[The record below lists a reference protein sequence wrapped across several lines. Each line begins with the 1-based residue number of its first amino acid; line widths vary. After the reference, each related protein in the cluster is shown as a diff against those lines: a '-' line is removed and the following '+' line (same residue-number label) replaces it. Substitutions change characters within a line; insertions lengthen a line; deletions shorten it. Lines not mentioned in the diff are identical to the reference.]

1 MSSICCVCDKPV
13 EGEVV
18 EMGHRTYCAP
28 CHAKVTGQRQSLWR
42 ASLLG
47 VGGVIVFVALVTLV
61 VKASQPHLA
70 GSGLVLAGIVLAIV
84 PAIIWLAIFYLQD
97 AQEPEPKSL
106 VLAVFVL
113 GALVAQGVGLP
124 LIENVFHVSN
134 WIATNAS
141 YNLLGSIVVVGFIQM
156 FLIYAAVRY
165 SVYGAAEFDERVDG
179 IVYAVAAALGYAT
192 VVNVQYVVGSGGVN
206 LVAGIIRI
214 TVTAM
219 ALASFGGLVGYFLG
233 RCKFEDEPLWWM
245 PSGLILAAVL
255 DGLFAYAVGEV
266 TSMSIGLQGGGYNP
280 WPGLILGTVV
290 AVATFAVLFYL
301 IQRLQSKAPQA
312 VGA

>member
-13 EGEVV
+13 EGEVI
-18 EMGHRTYCAP
+18 EMGQRVYCIS
-28 CHAKVTGQRQSLWR
+28 CHTKVTRQRQSLWQ

-47 VGGVIVFVALVTLV
+47 IGGLIAFVVVVALFVRGV
-61 VKASQPHLA
+61 QPHLT
-70 GSGLVLAGIVLAIV
+70 GLGLVVTGVVLAVV
-84 PAIIWLAIFYLQD
+84 PAVLWLAIFYLQD

-106 VLAVFVL
+106 VLAIFVL
-113 GALVAQGVGLP
+113 GALVAQAVGLP
-124 LIENVFHVSN
+124 LAENVFHVSD
-134 WIATNAS
+134 WITTS
-141 YNLLGSIVVVGFIQM
+141 TSTDLLGSILVVGSIQM

-192 VVNVQYVVGSGGVN
+192 VVNVQYVVRSGGVD

-214 TVTAM
+214 TVTAL
-219 ALASFGGLVGYFLG
+219 ALASFGGLIGYFLG

-245 PSGLILAAVL
+245 PSGLILATVL
-255 DGLFAYAVGEV
+255 NGLFAYAVGEV
-266 TSMSIGLQGGGYNP
+266 TSTSIGLQGGGYNP
-280 WPGLILGTVV
+280 WPGLVLGTVV
-290 AVATFAVLFYL
+290 AAVTFAVLFYL
-301 IQRLQSKAPQA
+301 IQRLQSRSPQA

>member
-1 MSSICCVCDKPV
+1 MSTICCVCDKPV

-18 EMGHRTYCAP
+18 EMGHRTYCAD
-28 CHAKVTGQRQSLWR
+28 CHAKVTRHRQSLWR
-42 ASLLG
+42 TSLLG
-47 VGGVIVFVALVTLV
+47 VGGLIAFVVLVALVV
-61 VKASQPHLA
+61 NASQPHLA
-70 GSGLVLAGIVLAIV
+70 GSGLVLAGIVLASV

-124 LIENVFHVSN
+124 LIENVFHVSD
-134 WIATNAS
+134 WITISAS

-192 VVNVQYVVGSGGVN
+192 VVNVQYVVGSGGVD
-206 LVAGIIRI
+206 LTAGIIRI

-233 RCKFEDEPLWWM
+233 RCKFEDEPVWWM
-245 PSGLILAAVL
+245 PTGLILAAVL
-255 DGLFAYAVGEV
+255 NGLFAYTAGEV
-266 TSMSIGLQGGGYNP
+266 TSTSIGLQGGGYNP
-280 WPGLILGTVV
+280 WAGLVLGTVV
-290 AVATFAVLFYL
+290 AAVTFVVLFYL

-312 VGA
+312 AGV